1 MPTPGMPE
9 PPVAKQSLRMPKKQ
23 KDTPTPKPPQD
34 DELVSQMK
42 NGNVKE
48 ELKTI
53 KKVKKVK
60 VVEEVKQEI

>member
-1 MPTPGMPE
+1 
-9 PPVAKQSLRMPKKQ
+9 MPKKQ